1 MYEYEYTCFK
11 YNAFFNTIKS
21 ARSMD
26 SRPGIFRVAQN
37 SFDFKVNCKV
47 NSARNSERMGSV
59 KNRVSLV
66 TGAARGIG
74 LAISKALLDHG
85 GKVSLW
91 NSSICTAR
99 CNFSR
104 SFYSTLW
111 RRLVKKYAGSCVQ
124 STGRTGLCF
133 TGVMLLLNK
142 IWLAF

>member
-11 YNAFFNTIKS
+11 YDAFFNTIKS

-26 SRPGIFRVAQN
+26 SRSGIFRVAEN
-37 SFDFKVNCKV
+37 IIFNFKVSCKV
-47 NSARNSERMGSV
+47 NSERMESV

-85 GKVSLW
+85 GKVSLG
-91 NSSICTAR
+91 NSSIYTAR

-104 SFYSTLW
+104 SFCSTLW
-111 RRLVKKYAGSCVQ
+111 RRLVKKYAESCVQ